1 MRELFVDSFEL
12 DPFEIEPMTGDLMIQ
27 PPRASENATRSP
39 EGGIALFVVLILVLV
54 LTVVIT
60 QLIFVTKIE
69 ERISRNRQGRTAL
82 SYALQA
88 SGRQV
93 LLKLST
99 DLMEDLGYLEDDLEE
114 DALAGMDTAGEGVG
128 TQLPGGLT
136 LPGSGGGGGQ
146 GGTGENPS
154 DDDPVDT
161 HHDNWAHPIQETI
174 NGVQVVGVV
183 VDGESCIDLNHIFSL
198 AALPEEEDSDLD
210 ALEEAAAG
218 NAAIDGLLQEAG
230 LLEEFVPPEQ
240 EEVDEAQVILERL
253 IEAVIDFNTENGF
266 DYIDTPD
273 PGGTAEAIVSMVH
286 QRVLDENLRRIRSLD
301 TIRQLEEVT
310 WELFYGPIDPA
321 TLEEE
326 DQYDQEDSPGM
337 MEDLQSLIPGSFDDL
352 ESSGFELLD
361 GGVDQIPTPIGL
373 RHVMTANSSG
383 KINLNTARPEVLMA
397 MLRSFEDFDEAKEIA
412 WQIRDHCN
420 SYQQEIDDVTGEILE
435 DLLSEFGVDEEEVQQ
450 FEYFSR
456 FEQLKQVDETW
467 QDDSGSDE
475 SVFALLQQDL
485 EDHIVFSSSFFTTTI
500 EGTSEDRS
508 LSGRMV
514 CARKGQH
521 VVVISWKEV
530 RR

>member
-1 MRELFVDSFEL
+1 MNQS
-12 DPFEIEPMTGDLMIQ
+12 
-27 PPRASENATRSP
+27 PRAHENAPRSP

-93 LLKLST
+93 LLNLTS
-99 DLMEDLGYLEDDLEE
+99 DLMEDLGYLADSEEE
-114 DALAGMDTAGEGVG
+114 DLDGMGTGGEGVD

-136 LPGSGGGGGQ
+136 IQGSGGGGGE
-146 GGTGENPS
+146 GSGRSE
-154 DDDPVDT
+154 DDPVDT
-161 HHDNWAHPIQETI
+161 HHDLWARPIQDSI
-174 NGVQVVGVV
+174 NGVQIVGMV

-198 AALPEEEDSDLD
+198 AALPEDEESELD
-210 ALEEAAAG
+210 ALADAAAG
-218 NAAIDGLLQEAG
+218 NAAIDGLLQETG

-240 EEVDEAQVILERL
+240 EVVEEAQVILERL
-253 IEAVIDFNTENGF
+253 IEAVIDYNTENGF
-266 DYIDTPD
+266 DYIGTPD
-273 PGGTAEAIVSMVH
+273 PRDTAEAIVSLVH

-321 TLEEE
+321 TLEEDDE
-326 DQYDQEDSPGM
+326 FDQEDSGGM
-337 MEDLQSLIPGSFDDL
+337 MEDLQALTPGSFDDL
-352 ESSGFELLD
+352 EASGFELLD

-373 RHVMTANSSG
+373 QHVMTANSSG
-383 KINLNTARPEVLMA
+383 KININTARPEVLIA

-420 SYQQEIDDVTGEILE
+420 SYQQEIDEVTGEIID
-435 DLLSEFGVDEEEVQQ
+435 DLLSEFGVDEEEIQQ
-450 FEYFSR
+450 FEYFTS
-456 FEQLKQVDETW
+456 FDQLKQVDEAWEDT
-467 QDDSGSDE
+467 SGSE
-475 SVFALLQQDL
+475 GSIFELLQQDL
-485 EDHIVFSSSFFTTTI
+485 EDHVVYSSNFFTTTI